1 MPANRTLPLPTPAE
15 HARLRDG
22 NGLQSL
28 RYRRTGSIDVNAALM
43 LLERAAAQPKL
54 IIDAAEDRAMTT
66 LLVRVRYRCI
76 P

>member
-1 MPANRTLPLPTPAE
+1 
-15 HARLRDG
+15 
-22 NGLQSL
+22 
-28 RYRRTGSIDVNAALM
+28 M

-54 IIDAAEDRAMTT
+54 IIGAAEDRAMTT